1 MKQVVFLYNE
11 LLDENKQKLAKLP
24 LEFICFAYINNTTMY
39 YIDKKYVAIRKNEL
53 KKTNTYNKEYGAM

>member
-24 LEFICFAYINNTTMY
+24 LEFICFAYINNATMY
-39 YIDKKYVAIRKNEL
+39 YIDKKYVAIRIIPHQRTL
-53 KKTNTYNKEYGAM
+53 YLLLLLH